1 MLLRQSPILPIGTPF
16 SAVTTPHNLPLVVV
30 GIGASAGGLQAY
42 TELLESLPPNTGMAF
57 VIVQHLAAEHESLL
71 AMLLSRAT
79 PMKVLEVHD
88 EPQVEP
94 NCIYVIPP
102 NRSML
107 IRDGKLVLMERAPG
121 VHHAVDIFLSALAE
135 SHGHRAIGVVLSGT
149 GNDGMIG
156 IQAIKA
162 AGGITFAQDATALH
176 SGMPQNAINSGCV
189 DFVLSARNIAL
200 EIAGLSSAAPSPFAS
215 IPADSAGGIESILQ
229 TLRENLD
236 ADFSQYKV
244 NTLHRRVRR
253 RMALQRMDS
262 VEEYRAFLADN
273 PREVDA
279 LYQDILISVTNF
291 FRNPDSFDA
300 LKSTILP
307 GIFEHHHVDDA
318 VRIWALGCSTGEEVY
333 SLAMVVQEYMEET
346 NRISRLT
353 VFGTDLNNL
362 AIERARRAWYPK
374 GIAQD
379 VSKARLDKFFT
390 EVDGGYC
397 VNTAT
402 RERCIFARH
411 NALIDPPFSNMDLV
425 SCRNMLIYL
434 QSGLQ
439 RKLLPLLHY
448 ALKPDGILFLG
459 PSETIS
465 HYRDLFELRDGRHK
479 FYAKRPMQKRIDMN
493 FPIGGAS
500 VAAAGQFKRK
510 GAVITRE
517 LPVDGQREAERVLL
531 RHFAPAGVLIDADAE
546 ILQFRG
552 ETEPYLTLSQ
562 GKPTLNVLKMAREGL
577 LAPLRTALQHA
588 HRIEGSTRIDDV
600 VIKSGDGLLTVTL
613 IVIPVPHAPST
624 SRSYWILFEPS
635 GGAAGKSARRS
646 RLRVSKKPKPN
657 ESQRQI
663 HVLTQELA
671 ATREYLQS
679 TIESQEATNEELQ
692 SANEEVQSAN
702 EELQSTNE
710 ELETSKEEIQSSNEE
725 LTTVN
730 EELRVRNDEL
740 DRANNDLNNVFSS
753 VQMAVVILGR
763 DLRIRRFTALA
774 QRTFNILP
782 SDVGRPIGDI
792 NLKLAVAD
800 FSQSL
805 RAAITEGIDQESEVR
820 NDDGRRYLLR
830 VCPYRTQAQKIEG
843 ATVVLIDIDTLA
855 QTQDSLRR
863 RVAELAIADR
873 HRNEFL
879 AILAHELRNP
889 LAPLRNAAQILRL
902 SPADA
907 DVSAKARELIERQVK
922 HMSRLVG
929 DLLDA
934 ARAQHGQIQLQREVM
949 DLRTV
954 VEHATDLMRPQF
966 DARHQT
972 LRVQLPETPVVV
984 DGDAARLEQVIGNIL
999 SNANKYTN
1007 ENGRIDVA
1015 VDISRHNAEE
1025 PEAVIRIRDNGE
1037 GVDSDLLPRLF
1048 NLFTQADRSLAH
1060 SQGGLGIG
1068 LSLVRTLVDLHG
1080 GRISAHSEGRGY
1092 GSEFVIRLPLSR
1104 NVHETVEARG
1114 EPITHE
1120 PASSSR
1126 AQRILVVDDSPDIR
1140 ESTAMMLSLE
1150 GYDTRVAASGEEAL
1164 RMAANFR
1171 PTVILLDIGL
1181 PDLSGY
1187 EVVRRLRESDDFA
1200 VTRIIAVSGYD
1211 TPEVR
1216 DRAAEAGF
1224 DHHLSKPV
1232 PLKELEKLLSA

>member
-1 MLLRQSPILPIGTPF
+1 
-16 SAVTTPHNLPLVVV
+16 LVVV

-42 TELLESLPPNTGMAF
+42 TELLECLPPNTGMAF
-57 VIVQHLAAEHESLL
+57 VIVQHLPAEHESLL
-71 AMLLSRAT
+71 ATLLSRAT
-79 PMKVLEVHD
+79 AMPVVEVHD
-88 EPQVEP
+88 EPHVEP

-121 VHHAVDIFLSALAE
+121 VHHSVDIFLSALAE
-135 SHGHRAIGVVLSGT
+135 SHAQRAIGVVLSGT
-149 GNDGMIG
+149 GNDGMVG

-162 AGGITFAQDATALH
+162 AGGITFAQDASALH
-176 SGMPQNAINSGCV
+176 AGMPQSAINSGCV
-189 DFVLSARNIAL
+189 DFVLSARKIAL
-200 EIAGLSSAAPSPFAS
+200 EITALSSTAPSPFD
-215 IPADSAGGIESILQ
+215 PPPDSAGSIESVLQ
-229 TLRENLD
+229 MLRQNLG

-253 RMALQRMDS
+253 RMALQRIGS
-262 VEEYRAFLADN
+262 VEEYKAHLADN
-273 PREVDA
+273 PGEVHA

-300 LKSTILP
+300 LKNSILP
-307 GIFEHHHVDDA
+307 GIFEHHRADQA

-333 SLAMVVQEYMEET
+333 SLAIVVQEYMEAT
-346 NRISRLT
+346 SQLGRVT

-374 GIAQD
+374 NIAQD

-390 EVDGGYC
+390 EVEGGYC

-402 RERCIFARH
+402 REQCIFARH

-448 ALKPDGILFLG
+448 ALKPNGILFLG
-459 PSETIS
+459 TSETIS

-479 FYAKRPMQKRIDMN
+479 FYAKRPVQNRIEMS
-493 FPIGGAS
+493 FPVAAGA
-500 VAAAGQFKRK
+500 VPAAGQFKRK
-510 GAVITRE
+510 AGSVTRDSP
-517 LPVDGQREAERVLL
+517 LDGQREAERVLL
-531 RHFAPAGVLIDADAE
+531 KHFAPAGVLIDADAE

-552 ETEPYLTLSQ
+552 ETEPYLTISE
-562 GKPTLNVLKMAREGL
+562 GRPTLNVLKMAREGL
-577 LAPLRTALQHA
+577 LAPLRTALQQA
-588 HRIEGSTRIDDV
+588 HRIEGSARIDDV
-600 VIKSGDGLLTVTL
+600 VIKSNDGILTVTL
-613 IVIPVPHAPST
+613 IVIPVPHAPSA
-624 SRSYWILFEPS
+624 SRSYWVLFEPS
-635 GGAAGKSARRS
+635 QGAAEKRGS
-646 RLRVSKKPKPN
+646 RFKPRVSKNQKSS

-763 DLRIRRFTALA
+763 DLRIRRFTSPA
-774 QRTFNILP
+774 QRAFNILP
-782 SDVGRPIGDI
+782 GDVGRPIGDI
-792 NLKLAVAD
+792 NLRLAVED
-800 FSQSL
+800 FPESL
-805 RAAITEGIDQESEVR
+805 SAVITQGIDQESEVR
-820 NDDGRRYLLR
+820 SDDGRRYLLR
-830 VCPYRTQAQKIEG
+830 VCPYRTAGQKIEG

-863 RVAELAIADR
+863 RIAELAVADR

-934 ARAQHGQIQLQREVM
+934 ARAQHGQIHLQREVL
-949 DLRTV
+949 DLRPV
-954 VEHATDLMRPQF
+954 VERAIEMMRPQF
-966 DARHQT
+966 DARRQT
-972 LRVQLPETPVVV
+972 LRVQLPGVPAVI
-984 DGDAARLEQVIGNIL
+984 DGDAVRLEQVISNL
-999 SNANKYTN
+999 LNNANKYTG
-1007 ENGRIDVA
+1007 ENGCIDVA
-1015 VDISRHNAEE
+1015 LDISTQKAER
-1025 PEAVIRIRDNGE
+1025 PEAVIRIRDTGE
-1037 GVDSDLLPRLF
+1037 GIDPDLLPRLF
-1048 NLFTQADRSLAH
+1048 DLFTQADRSLAH

-1068 LSLVRTLVDLHG
+1068 LSLVRTLVELHG
-1080 GRISAHSEGRGY
+1080 GSVAARSEGRGC
-1092 GSEFVIRLPLSR
+1092 GSEFIIRIPLST
-1104 NVHETVEARG
+1104 NIHAPADEGGETVAHGR
-1114 EPITHE
+1114 
-1120 PASSSR
+1120 SSR
-1126 AQRILVVDDSPDIR
+1126 SQRILVVDDSTDIR

-1150 GYDTRVAASGEEAL
+1150 GYETQVAASGEEAL
-1164 RMAANFR
+1164 QMAASFR
-1171 PTVILLDIGL
+1171 PNVILLDIGL

-1187 EVVRRLRESDDFA
+1187 EVARRLRESGDFA

-1211 TPEVR
+1211 TPEAR
-1216 DRAAEAGF
+1216 DRAVEAGF

-1232 PLKELEKLLSA
+1232 PLKELEKLLSV

>member
-1 MLLRQSPILPIGTPF
+1 
-16 SAVTTPHNLPLVVV
+16 VTTSHSRPLVVV

-57 VIVQHLAAEHESLL
+57 VIVQHLAAEHASLL
-71 AMLLSRAT
+71 ATLLSRAT
-79 PMKVLEVHD
+79 PMPVVEVHD
-88 EPQVEP
+88 EPEVQP

-107 IRDGKLVLMERAPG
+107 IRDGKLVLMERPPG
-121 VHHAVDIFLSALAE
+121 LHHAVDIFLSALAE
-135 SHGHRAIGVVLSGT
+135 SHGQRAIGVVLSGT
-149 GNDGMIG
+149 GNDGMTG

-162 AGGITFAQDATALH
+162 TGGITFAQDATALH
-176 SGMPQNAINSGCV
+176 TGMPQNAINSGCV
-189 DFVLSARNIAL
+189 DFVLPPRKIAL
-200 EIAGLSSAAPSPFAS
+200 EIAGLSSVAPSPFD
-215 IPADSAGGIESILQ
+215 PAPESVGNIESILQ
-229 TLRENLD
+229 MLRRNFG

-253 RMALQRMDS
+253 RMALQRIDS
-262 VEEYRAFLADN
+262 VEDYKTFLADN
-273 PREVDA
+273 PREADA
-279 LYQDILISVTNF
+279 LYQDILISVTNY

-300 LKSTILP
+300 LKNTILP
-307 GIFEHHHVDDA
+307 GIFVHHQADEA

-333 SLAMVVQEYMEET
+333 SLAIVLQEYMEET
-346 NRISRLT
+346 SQLMRWS

-374 GIAQD
+374 SIVQD
-379 VSKARLDKFFT
+379 VSKARLDRFFT

-397 VNTAT
+397 VNTAI

-448 ALKPDGILFLG
+448 ALKPNGILFLG

-479 FYAKRPMQKRIDMN
+479 FYAKRPVQKRIDMM
-493 FPIGGAS
+493 FPVAAGNVAVTERLRRKGGA
-500 VAAAGQFKRK
+500 V
-510 GAVITRE
+510 TRE
-517 LPVDGQREAERVLL
+517 SPLDNQREAERILL
-531 RHFAPAGVLIDADAE
+531 KHFAPAGVLIDSDGE

-552 ETEPYLTLSQ
+552 DTEPYLSISE

-588 HRIEGSTRIDDV
+588 HRIEGSARIDDV
-600 VIKSGDGLLTVTL
+600 MIKSNNGIETVTL
-613 IVIPVPHAPST
+613 IVIPVPHAPT
-624 SRSYWILFEPS
+624 ASRCYWILFEPS
-635 GGAAGKSARRS
+635 PGDAPKRS
-646 RLRVSKKPKPN
+646 GSRTRVAKKLKPN

-702 EELQSTNE
+702 EELQSSNE

-763 DLRIRRFTALA
+763 DLRIRRFTPLA

-792 NLKLAVAD
+792 NLKLAVDD
-800 FSQSL
+800 FQQSL
-805 RAAITEGIDQESEVR
+805 TAAISEGIDQESEVR
-820 NDDGRRYLLR
+820 SDDGRRYLLR
-830 VCPYRTQAQKIEG
+830 VCPYRTQAQRIEG
-843 ATVVLIDIDTLA
+843 VTVVLIDIDTLA

-863 RVAELAIADR
+863 RVAELALADR

-907 DVSAKARELIERQVK
+907 DVSTRARELIERQVK

-934 ARAQHGQIQLQREVM
+934 ARAQHGQIQLQCEALEMRS
-949 DLRTV
+949 V
-954 VEHATDLMRPQF
+954 VERAVDMMRPQF
-966 DARHQT
+966 DARHQS
-972 LRVQLPETPVVV
+972 LRVRLPEAPIVVH
-984 DGDAARLEQVIGNIL
+984 GDAARLEQVIGNIL
-999 SNANKYTN
+999 NNANKYTQ
-1007 ENGRIDVA
+1007 ESGFVDVSM
-1015 VDISRHNAEE
+1015 DISMQKTEQ

-1037 GVDSDLLPRLF
+1037 GIDPALVPRLF
-1048 NLFTQADRSLAH
+1048 DLFTQADRSLAH

-1080 GRISAHSEGRGY
+1080 GSVAAHSEGRGC
-1092 GSEFVIRLPLSR
+1092 GSEFVVRIPLSDQ
-1104 NVHETVEARG
+1104 VHAPVVQGAD
-1114 EPITHE
+1114 PIAHH
-1120 PASSSR
+1120 PGPRAR
-1126 AQRILVVDDSPDIR
+1126 AQRVLIVDDSPDIR
-1140 ESTAMMLSLE
+1140 DSTAMMLSLE
-1150 GYDTRVAASGEEAL
+1150 GYETQVAASGEEAL
-1164 RMAANFR
+1164 RMAVSFR

-1181 PDLSGY
+1181 PDLNGY

-1200 VTRIIAVSGYD
+1200 VTRIIAISGYD
-1211 TPEVR
+1211 TPEAR
-1216 DRAAEAGF
+1216 ERAAEAGF

-1232 PLKELEKLLSA
+1232 PLKELQNLLSA

>member
-1 MLLRQSPILPIGTPF
+1 MS
-16 SAVTTPHNLPLVVV
+16 HNLPLVVV

-71 AMLLSRAT
+71 ATLLSRAT
-79 PMKVLEVHD
+79 PMLVVEVHD
-88 EPQVEP
+88 EPRVEP
-94 NCIYVIPP
+94 NHIYVIPP

-107 IRDGKLVLMERAPG
+107 IRDGKLVLMQRVPG
-121 VHHAVDIFLSALAE
+121 VHRAVDIFLLALAE

-149 GNDGMIG
+149 GSDGTIG

-162 AGGITFAQDATALH
+162 AGGITFAQDTSALH

-200 EIAGLSSAAPSPFAS
+200 EIAGLSSVSPSPFESATEPAGS
-215 IPADSAGGIESILQ
+215 IEGILEMLRQ
-229 TLRENLD
+229 TLD

-253 RMALQRMDS
+253 RMALQKVGS
-262 VEEYRAFLADN
+262 VEEYKALLADN
-273 PREVDA
+273 PGEVSA

-300 LKSTILP
+300 LKSAALP
-307 GIFEHHHVDDA
+307 GIFEHRRADEP
-318 VRIWALGCSTGEEVY
+318 VRVWALGCSTGEEVY
-333 SLAMVVQEYMEET
+333 SLAIVLQEFMEET
-346 NRISRLT
+346 NRHASLT

-362 AIERARRAWYPK
+362 AIEGARRAWYPNS
-374 GIAQD
+374 IAQD
-379 VSKARLDKFFT
+379 VSESRLAKFFT
-390 EVDGGYC
+390 AVDGGYC
-397 VNTAT
+397 VNAAT
-402 RERCIFARH
+402 REHCIFARH
-411 NALIDPPFSNMDLV
+411 NALTDPPFSNMDLV
-425 SCRNMLIYL
+425 SCRNLLIYL

-448 ALKPDGILFLG
+448 ALRPNGILFLG

-465 HYRDLFELRDGRHK
+465 HYRDLFEVRDGRHK
-479 FYAKRPMQKRIDMN
+479 FYAKRPLQKRIDMT
-493 FPIGGAS
+493 FPIG
-500 VAAAGQFKRK
+500 VAAPGTAPSKRRG
-510 GAVITRE
+510 GATAIARE
-517 LPVDGQREAERVLL
+517 SPLDGQREAERVLL
-531 RHFAPAGVLIDADAE
+531 KHFAPAGVLIDADAE

-552 ETEPYLTLSQ
+552 ETEPYLAMAE
-562 GKPTLNVLKMAREGL
+562 GKPTLNLLKMAREGL
-577 LAPLRTALQHA
+577 LAPLRATLQQA
-588 HRIEGSTRIDDV
+588 HQIDGIARIGDI
-600 VIKSGDGLLTVTL
+600 VIKSNERLLSITL
-613 IVIPVPHAPST
+613 VVIPVLLAPSA
-624 SRSYWILFEPS
+624 SRCYWILFEPLQ
-635 GGAAGKSARRS
+635 AGKGDGSSRPRRLS
-646 RLRVSKKPKPN
+646 NQPRLN

-679 TIESQEATNEELQ
+679 TIESQESSNEELQ

-740 DRANNDLNNVFSS
+740 DRANSDLTNVFSS
-753 VQMAVVILGR
+753 VQMAVVILGS
-763 DLRIRRFTALA
+763 DLRIRRVTPLA
-774 QRTFNILP
+774 QRAFNILP
-782 SDVGRPIGDI
+782 GDVGRPIGDI
-792 NLKLAVAD
+792 NLKLAVGD
-800 FSQSL
+800 FPRSL
-805 RAAITEGIDQESEVR
+805 RAAVTEGIDQESEVR
-820 NDDGRRYLLR
+820 SPDGRRYLLR
-830 VCPYRTQAQKIEG
+830 VCPYRTQAHKIEG

-855 QTQDSLRR
+855 QTQDNLRR
-863 RVAELAIADR
+863 RIAELAVAER
-873 HRNEFL
+873 HKNEFL

-907 DVSAKARELIERQVK
+907 NVSAKARELIERQVS

-934 ARAQHGQIQLQREVM
+934 ARAQHGHIQLQRAAL
-949 DLRTV
+949 DIRPV
-954 VEHATDLMRPQF
+954 VERAIEMMQPQF
-966 DARHQT
+966 HARRQI
-972 LRVQLPETPVVV
+972 LRVQLPEAPVLV
-984 DGDAARLEQVIGNIL
+984 DGDAARLEQVVSNIL
-999 SNANKYTN
+999 NNANKYTAD
-1007 ENGRIDVA
+1007 NGCIDIAVEVA
-1015 VDISRHNAEE
+1015 AGQNAEQ
-1025 PEAVIRIRDNGE
+1025 PQAVIRIGDNGE
-1037 GVDSDLLPRLF
+1037 GIDPELLPRLF
-1048 NLFTQADRSLAH
+1048 DLFTQADRSLAH

-1080 GRISAHSEGRGY
+1080 GSIVAHSEGRDT
-1092 GSEFVIRLPLSR
+1092 GSEFIVRIPLLKR
-1104 NVHETVEARG
+1104 VEAWPDQAINPVAR
-1114 EPITHE
+1114 EADARPR
-1120 PASSSR
+1120 P
-1126 AQRILVVDDSPDIR
+1126 QRVLVVDDNPDIR
-1140 ESTAMMLSLE
+1140 ESTAMMLSLIGHE
-1150 GYDTRVAASGEEAL
+1150 TRVAESGEEAL
-1164 RMAANFR
+1164 QLAVKFQ

-1187 EVVRRLRESDDFA
+1187 EVVRRLRETGEFA
-1200 VTRIIAVSGYD
+1200 ATRIIAISGYD
-1211 TPEVR
+1211 TPEAR

-1232 PLKELEKLLSA
+1232 PLQELESLLSE

>member
-1 MLLRQSPILPIGTPF
+1 
-16 SAVTTPHNLPLVVV
+16 VTISHKLPLVVV

-71 AMLLSRAT
+71 ATLLSRAT
-79 PMKVLEVHD
+79 PMSVLEVHD
-88 EPQVEP
+88 EPDVEP

-121 VHHAVDIFLSALAE
+121 VHRSVDIFLSALAE

-162 AGGITFAQDATALH
+162 AGGITFAQDTTALH
-176 SGMPQNAINSGCV
+176 AGMPQNAINTGCV
-189 DFVLSARNIAL
+189 DFVLSARKIAL
-200 EIAGLSSAAPSPFAS
+200 EIAGLSSVTPSPFD
-215 IPADSAGGIESILQ
+215 PAPDSVGSIESILQ
-229 TLRENLD
+229 VLRQNLD

-253 RMALQRMDS
+253 RMALQRIES
-262 VEEYRAFLADN
+262 VEEYKAFLGEN
-273 PREVDA
+273 PPEVDA

-307 GIFEHHHVDDA
+307 GILADHGPDEA

-333 SLAMVVQEYMEET
+333 SLAMILQEYMEET
-346 NRISRLT
+346 NQLAKVT

-374 GIAQD
+374 SIIQD

-390 EVDGGYC
+390 EVDGGYS
-397 VNTAT
+397 VNTAI
-402 RERCIFARH
+402 REHCIFARH
-411 NALIDPPFSNMDLV
+411 NALVDPPFSNMDLV

-448 ALKPDGILFLG
+448 ALKLNCILFLG

-479 FYAKRPMQKRIDMN
+479 FYAKRPVQNRIDMT
-493 FPIGGAS
+493 FPI
-500 VAAAGQFKRK
+500 AAGNLPATGQFRRK
-510 GAVITRE
+510 AGIVTRE
-517 LPVDGQREAERVLL
+517 SPLDAQREAERVLL
-531 RHFAPAGVLIDADAE
+531 KHFAPAGVLIDADAE

-552 ETEPYLTLSQ
+552 DTEPYLTLAE

-588 HRIEGSTRIDDV
+588 HRIEGSARIDDV
-600 VIKSGDGLLTVTL
+600 AIKSNNGILTVTL

-635 GGAAGKSARRS
+635 QGVAGKRETGPRK
-646 RLRVSKKPKPN
+646 RVSKNQKPN

-763 DLRIRRFTALA
+763 DLRIRRVTPLA

-792 NLKLAVAD
+792 NLKLSID
-800 FSQSL
+800 NFPQSL
-805 RAAITEGIDQESEVR
+805 SAAITQGIEQESEVR
-820 NDDGRRYLLR
+820 SQDDRRYLVR
-830 VCPYRTQAQKIEG
+830 VCPYRTQAQRIEG
-843 ATVVLIDIDTLA
+843 VTVVLIDIDTLA
-855 QTQDSLRR
+855 QTQDSLRK
-863 RVAELAIADR
+863 RVAELALADR

-907 DVSAKARELIERQVK
+907 DVSTKARELIERQVR

-934 ARAQHGQIQLQREVM
+934 ARAQHGQIQLQRELL
-949 DLRTV
+949 DFRPV
-954 VEHATDLMRPQF
+954 VERAAEMMRPQF
-966 DARHQT
+966 DARRQS
-972 LRVQLPETPVVV
+972 LRVHLPGVPVMI
-984 DGDAARLEQVIGNIL
+984 DGDAARLEQVLGNL
-999 SNANKYTN
+999 LNNANKYTDV
-1007 ENGRIDVA
+1007 NGSIDLALDV
-1015 VDISRHNAEE
+1015 STQKAEH
-1025 PEAVIRIRDNGE
+1025 PEAVVRVRDTGE
-1037 GVDSDLLPRLF
+1037 GIDPDLLPRLF
-1048 NLFTQADRSLAH
+1048 DLFTQADRSLAH

-1080 GRISAHSEGRGY
+1080 GSVAVRSEGRGC
-1092 GSEFVIRLPLSR
+1092 GSEFIIRIPLSK
-1104 NVHETVEARG
+1104 NVHAQAEEGTEPVAHGRG
-1114 EPITHE
+1114 APS
-1120 PASSSR
+1120 P

-1150 GYDTRVAASGEEAL
+1150 GYETQVAASGEEAL
-1164 RMAANFR
+1164 RMAASFR

-1181 PDLSGY
+1181 PDLNGY
-1187 EVVRRLRESDDFA
+1187 EVARRLRESEDFA

-1211 TPEVR
+1211 TPEAR
-1216 DRAAEAGF
+1216 DRAVKAGI

>member
-1 MLLRQSPILPIGTPF
+1 VI
-16 SAVTTPHNLPLVVV
+16 TPHNPSLVVV

-79 PMKVLEVHD
+79 PMPVGEVHD
-88 EPQVEP
+88 EPHVAP

-149 GNDGMIG
+149 GNDGTIG

-162 AGGITFAQDATALH
+162 AGGITFAQDTTALH
-176 SGMPQNAINSGCV
+176 AGMPQNAINSGCV
-189 DFVLSARNIAL
+189 DFVLPARKIAL
-200 EIAGLSSAAPSPFAS
+200 EIAGLSSAVPSPFD
-215 IPADSAGGIESILQ
+215 PVPDSAGSIENILQ
-229 TLRENLD
+229 MLRRNLD

-253 RMALQRMDS
+253 RMALQRIDS
-262 VEEYRAFLADN
+262 VEEYKALLTDN
-273 PREVDA
+273 PREMEA

-291 FRNPDSFDA
+291 FRNPESFDA
-300 LKSTILP
+300 LKSAILP
-307 GIFEHHHVDDA
+307 GIFEHPRVEGA

-333 SLAMVVQEYMEET
+333 SLAMVLQEYMEET
-346 NRISRLT
+346 SQLVRLT

-374 GIAQD
+374 SITQD
-379 VSKARLDKFFT
+379 VSKARLDRFFT
-390 EVDGGYC
+390 EADGGYC
-397 VNTAT
+397 VNTAI
-402 RERCIFARH
+402 REQCIFARH

-479 FYAKRPMQKRIDMN
+479 FYAKRPVQKRIDMSV
-493 FPIGGAS
+493 PIVAGN
-500 VAAAGQFKRK
+500 AAATGHVKRK
-510 GAVITRE
+510 AGVTTRE
-517 LPVDGQREAERVLL
+517 SPLDSQREAERVLL
-531 RHFAPAGVLIDADAE
+531 KHFAPAGVLIDADAE

-552 ETEPYLTLSQ
+552 DTEPYLTLSE

-588 HRIEGSTRIDDV
+588 HRIEGSARIDDV
-600 VIKSGDGLLTVTL
+600 AIKSNNGMLTIAL
-613 IVIPVPHAPST
+613 IVIPVPHAPSALRT
-624 SRSYWILFEPS
+624 YWILFEPS
-635 GGAAGKSARRS
+635 QDAAAKRGSRS
-646 RLRVSKKPKPN
+646 RPRAAKKAKPN

-730 EELRVRNDEL
+730 EELRTRNDEL

-763 DLRIRRFTALA
+763 DLRIRRFTPLA
-774 QRTFNILP
+774 QRAFNILP

-792 NLKLAVAD
+792 NLKLAVDD
-800 FSQSL
+800 FPRTL
-805 RAAITEGIDQESEVR
+805 TAAIKEGIAQESEVQS
-820 NDDGRRYLLR
+820 DDGRRYLLR
-830 VCPYRTQAQKIEG
+830 VCPYRTQAQKIDG

-863 RVAELAIADR
+863 RVAELAVADR

-907 DVSAKARELIERQVK
+907 GVSEKARELIERQVK

-934 ARAQHGQIQLQREVM
+934 ARAQHGQIQLQREAL
-949 DLRTV
+949 DLRAV
-954 VEHATDLMRPQF
+954 VEHAIEMMRPQF
-966 DARHQT
+966 DARRQT
-972 LRVQLPETPVVV
+972 LRVQLPEAPVVV
-984 DGDAARLEQVIGNIL
+984 DGDAARLEQVVGNIL
-999 SNANKYTN
+999 NNANKYTG
-1007 ENGRIDVA
+1007 ENGCIDVT
-1015 VDISRHNAEE
+1015 VDGSTQKTEQ
-1025 PEAVIRIRDNGE
+1025 PGAVIRIRDNGE
-1037 GVDSDLLPRLF
+1037 GIDSELLPRLF
-1048 NLFTQADRSLAH
+1048 DLFTQADRSLAH

-1068 LSLVRTLVDLHG
+1068 LSLVRTLVGLHG
-1080 GRISAHSEGRGY
+1080 GSISAHSEGHGC
-1092 GSEFVIRLPLSR
+1092 GSEFTIRIPLSK
-1104 NVHETVEARG
+1104 NVHVPVDEGA
-1114 EPITHE
+1114 EPIAHDPGSPT
-1120 PASSSR
+1120 R
-1126 AQRILVVDDSPDIR
+1126 AQRVLVVDDSLDIR
-1140 ESTAMMLSLE
+1140 ESTAMMLSLA
-1150 GYDTRVAASGEEAL
+1150 GYETQVAASGAEAL
-1164 RMAANFR
+1164 QMAVSFR
-1171 PTVILLDIGL
+1171 PTAILLDIGL

-1200 VTRIIAVSGYD
+1200 VTRIIAISGYD
-1211 TPEVR
+1211 TPEAR
-1216 DRAAEAGF
+1216 DRATEAGF

-1232 PLKELEKLLSA
+1232 PLKDLEKLLSA

>member
-1 MLLRQSPILPIGTPF
+1 MACAGGAGVSM
-16 SAVTTPHNLPLVVV
+16 PHNLPLVVV

-71 AMLLSRAT
+71 ATLLSRAT
-79 PMKVLEVHD
+79 PMPVVEVHD
-88 EPQVEP
+88 EPRVEP
-94 NCIYVIPP
+94 NHIYVIPP

-107 IRDGKLVLMERAPG
+107 IPDGKLVLMQRGPG
-121 VHHAVDIFLSALAE
+121 VHRAVDIFLSALAE

-149 GNDGMIG
+149 GSDGTIG

-162 AGGITFAQDATALH
+162 AGGITFAQDASAMH

-200 EIAGLSSAAPSPFAS
+200 EIAGLSSATPSPFESAAGSEGS
-215 IPADSAGGIESILQ
+215 IEGILEMLRQ
-229 TLRENLD
+229 TLD

-253 RMALQRMDS
+253 RMALRKIAT
-262 VEEYRAFLADN
+262 VEEYKALLAEN
-273 PREVDA
+273 PSEVSA

-300 LKSTILP
+300 LKTAAFP
-307 GIFEHHHVDDA
+307 GIFEHHRADEP
-318 VRIWALGCSTGEEVY
+318 VRVWALGCSTGEEVY
-333 SLAMVVQEYMEET
+333 SLAIALQEFMEET
-346 NRISRLT
+346 NQRAPLT

-374 GIAQD
+374 SIAQD
-379 VSKARLDKFFT
+379 VSESRLAKFFT
-390 EVDGGYC
+390 GVDGGYC
-397 VNTAT
+397 VNAVT
-402 RERCIFARH
+402 REHCIFARH
-411 NALIDPPFSNMDLV
+411 NALTDPPFSNMDLV
-425 SCRNMLIYL
+425 SCRNLLIYL

-448 ALKPDGILFLG
+448 ALRPNGILFLG

-465 HYRDLFELRDGRHK
+465 HYRDLFEVRDGRHK
-479 FYAKRPMQKRIDMN
+479 FYAKRPLQKRIDVT
-493 FPIGGAS
+493 FPVG
-500 VAAAGQFKRK
+500 AAALGSAQSKRRA
-510 GAVITRE
+510 GAAAITRE
-517 LPVDGQREAERVLL
+517 SPLDGQREAERILL

-552 ETEPYLTLSQ
+552 ETEPYLALTE
-562 GKPTLNVLKMAREGL
+562 GKPTLNLLKMAREGL
-577 LAPLRTALQHA
+577 LAPLRATLQQA
-588 HRIEGSTRIDDV
+588 HQIEGIARIDDI
-600 VIKSGDGLLTVTL
+600 VIKSNERLMSITL
-613 IVIPVPHAPST
+613 VVIPVLIAPSAA
-624 SRSYWILFEPS
+624 RCYWILFEPQE
-635 GGAAGKSARRS
+635 AGKGQGGRRPR
-646 RLRVSKKPKPN
+646 RLSKQPRLN

-679 TIESQEATNEELQ
+679 TIESQESSNEELQ

-740 DRANNDLNNVFSS
+740 DRANSDLNNVFSS
-753 VQMAVVILGR
+753 VQMAVVILGS
-763 DLRIRRFTALA
+763 DLRIRRFTPLA
-774 QRTFNILP
+774 QRAFNILP
-782 SDVGRPIGDI
+782 GDVGRPIGDI
-792 NLKLAVAD
+792 NLKLAVGN
-800 FSQSL
+800 FPQSL
-805 RAAITEGIDQESEVR
+805 TDAVTEGIDQESEVR
-820 NDDGRRYLLR
+820 SDDGRRYLLR

-843 ATVVLIDIDTLA
+843 ATVVLIDIDALA
-855 QTQDSLRR
+855 QTRDNLRR
-863 RVAELAIADR
+863 RVAELAVADR
-873 HRNEFL
+873 HKNEFL

-907 DVSAKARELIERQVK
+907 NVSAKARELIERQVS

-934 ARAQHGQIQLQREVM
+934 ARAQHGQIQLQCAVLDMRP
-949 DLRTV
+949 V
-954 VEHATDLMRPQF
+954 VERAIEMMQPQF
-966 DARHQT
+966 DARRQI
-972 LRVQLPETPVVV
+972 LRVQLPKTPALI
-984 DGDAARLEQVIGNIL
+984 DGDAARLEQVVSNIL
-999 SNANKYTN
+999 NNANKYTAD
-1007 ENGRIDVA
+1007 NGRIDIAVEVA
-1015 VDISRHNAEE
+1015 TGQNAEQ
-1025 PEAVIRIRDNGE
+1025 PQAVIRIRDNGE
-1037 GVDSDLLPRLF
+1037 GIDPELLPRLF
-1048 NLFTQADRSLAH
+1048 DLFTQADRSLAH

-1068 LSLVRTLVDLHG
+1068 LSLVRTLVELHG
-1080 GRISAHSEGRGY
+1080 GSIVARSEGRDR
-1092 GSEFVIRLPLSR
+1092 GSEFIVRIPLLK
-1104 NVHETVEARG
+1104 HVEAR
-1114 EPITHE
+1114 
-1120 PASSSR
+1120 PAQVTDPAAPAADARSR
-1126 AQRILVVDDSPDIR
+1126 PQRVLVVDDNADIR
-1140 ESTAMMLSLE
+1140 ESTALMLSLIGHE
-1150 GYDTRVAASGEEAL
+1150 TQVAESGEEAL
-1164 RMAANFR
+1164 RLAIKFQ

-1187 EVVRRLRESDDFA
+1187 EVVRRLRETGEFA
-1200 VTRIIAVSGYD
+1200 ATRIIAISGYD
-1211 TPEVR
+1211 TPEAR

-1224 DHHLSKPV
+1224 DRHLSKPV
-1232 PLKELEKLLSA
+1232 PLQELENLLSQ

>member
-1 MLLRQSPILPIGTPF
+1 MSMSHSQ
-16 SAVTTPHNLPLVVV
+16 PLVVV

-42 TELLESLPPNTGMAF
+42 TELLESLPSNTGMAF

-71 AMLLSRAT
+71 ATLLSRAT
-79 PMKVLEVHD
+79 PMQVVEVHD
-88 EPQVEP
+88 EPHIQP

-107 IRDGKLVLMERAPG
+107 IRDGELVLLQRAPG
-121 VHHAVDIFLSALAE
+121 IHRAVDIFLSALAE

-149 GNDGMIG
+149 GSDGTIG

-162 AGGITFAQDATALH
+162 AGGITFAQDASAVH

-200 EIAGLSSAAPSPFAS
+200 EIAALSTTVPSPF
-215 IPADSAGGIESILQ
+215 DSASHTAGSIEGILEMLRQ
-229 TLRENLD
+229 TLD

-253 RMALQRMDS
+253 RMALQKIGS
-262 VEEYRAFLADN
+262 VDEYKALLADN
-273 PREVDA
+273 PAEMSA

-300 LKSTILP
+300 LRTMVFP
-307 GIFEHHHVDDA
+307 GIFDQHRADGPIRV
-318 VRIWALGCSTGEEVY
+318 WALGCSTGEEVY
-333 SLAMVVQEYMEET
+333 SLAIAIQEFMEET
-346 NRISRLT
+346 DRRAPLT

-374 GIAQD
+374 SIDRD
-379 VSKARLDKFFT
+379 VTESRLAKFFT
-390 EVDGGYC
+390 AVDGGYC
-397 VNTAT
+397 VNPVV
-402 RERCIFARH
+402 REQCIFARH
-411 NALIDPPFSNMDLV
+411 NALTDPPFSNMDLV
-425 SCRNMLIYL
+425 SCRNLLIYL

-448 ALKPDGILFLG
+448 ALRPNGILFLG

-465 HYRDLFELRDGRHK
+465 HYRDLFEIRDGRHK
-479 FYAKRPMQKRIDMN
+479 FYAKRPAQKRIDVT
-493 FPIGGAS
+493 FPVGVGAAQS
-500 VAAAGQFKRK
+500 KREAGVAA
-510 GAVITRE
+510 ITRE
-517 LPVDGQREAERVLL
+517 STFDSQREAERVLL
-531 RHFAPAGVLIDADAE
+531 KHFAPAGVLIDTDAE

-552 ETEPYLTLSQ
+552 ETEPYLALAE
-562 GKPTLNVLKMAREGL
+562 GKPTLNLLKMAREGL
-577 LAPLRTALQHA
+577 LAPLRAILQQA
-588 HRIEGSTRIDDV
+588 HQLEGIARIDDI
-600 VIKSGDGLLTVTL
+600 VIKSNERLLTITL
-613 IVIPVPHAPST
+613 VVIPVLLAPSA
-624 SRSYWILFEPS
+624 SRCYWILFEPPQ
-635 GGAAGKSARRS
+635 AGKGEGGRRPR
-646 RLRVSKKPKPN
+646 RLSKRPQLN

-663 HVLTQELA
+663 HLLTQELS

-679 TIESQEATNEELQ
+679 TIESQEASNEELQ

-710 ELETSKEEIQSSNEE
+710 ELETSKEEIQSTNEE

-753 VQMAVVILGR
+753 VQMAVVILGS
-763 DLRIRRFTALA
+763 DLRIRRFTPLA

-782 SDVGRPIGDI
+782 GDVGRPIGDI
-792 NLKLAVAD
+792 NLKLAIGDFPQALTAAVAD
-800 FSQSL
+800 
-805 RAAITEGIDQESEVR
+805 GIDQESEVR
-820 NDDGRRYLLR
+820 SHDGRRYLLR
-830 VCPYRTQAQKIEG
+830 VCPYRTQAQKIQG

-863 RVAELAIADR
+863 RVSELAVADR
-873 HRNEFL
+873 HKNEFL

-907 DVSAKARELIERQVK
+907 NVSAKARDLIERQVSQ
-922 HMSRLVG
+922 MSRLVG

-934 ARAQHGQIQLQREVM
+934 ARAQHGQIQLLREVL
-949 DLRTV
+949 DLRSI
-954 VEHATDLMRPQF
+954 VERATEMLQPEF
-966 DARHQT
+966 DARRQI
-972 LRVQLPETPVVV
+972 LRVQLPEEPVLI
-984 DGDAARLEQVIGNIL
+984 DGDAARLEQVVSNIL
-999 SNANKYTN
+999 HNANKYTADD
-1007 ENGRIDVA
+1007 GCIDVVVEIA
-1015 VDISRHNAEE
+1015 TAQKAEE
-1025 PEAVIRIRDNGE
+1025 AEAVIRIRDNGE
-1037 GVDSDLLPRLF
+1037 GIDSDLLPRLF
-1048 NLFTQADRSLAH
+1048 DLFTQADRSLAH

-1068 LSLVRTLVDLHG
+1068 LSLAHTLVELHG
-1080 GRISAHSEGRGY
+1080 GSIVAQSDGRGS
-1092 GSEFVIRLPLSR
+1092 GSEFTVRMPLSKHVQAPSDQAPPGR
-1104 NVHETVEARG
+1104 APSDRAPSDQVTAPLASDGPAR
-1114 EPITHE
+1114 
-1120 PASSSR
+1120 SR
-1126 AQRILVVDDSPDIR
+1126 SQRVLVVDDNPDIR
-1140 ESTAMMLSLE
+1140 ESTAMMLSLIGHE
-1150 GYDTRVAASGEEAL
+1150 TRVAGSGEEAL
-1164 RMAANFR
+1164 ELAAKFQ

-1187 EVVRRLRESDDFA
+1187 EVARRLRETGEFA

-1232 PLKELEKLLSA
+1232 PLEELENLLSE